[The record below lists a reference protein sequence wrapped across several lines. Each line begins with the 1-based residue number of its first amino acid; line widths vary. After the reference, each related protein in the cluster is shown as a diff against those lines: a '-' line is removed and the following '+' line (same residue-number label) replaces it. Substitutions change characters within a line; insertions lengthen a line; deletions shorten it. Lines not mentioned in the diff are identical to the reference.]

1 MGIGCPAAALW
12 LERVQLGTFRWM
24 CPLLILD
31 SAWFCSNRFLY
42 MYTTQK
48 WYMKNIPELW
58 FGHMSHLHFR
68 WHFFISI
75 IIQQFSGLG
84 CARSSLGFPTLP
96 MEWSGTIAV
105 ARYGSW
111 QGHSKHQQV
120 VSDMDRYSFKR
131 LVAFPIP
138 SKISKTMVK

>member
-1 MGIGCPAAALW
+1 MIYEDYSRTLIWSYVPSP
-12 LERVQLGTFRWM
+12 F
-24 CPLLILD
+24 LL
-31 SAWFCSNRFLY
+31 A
-42 MYTTQK
+42 
-48 WYMKNIPELW
+48 
-58 FGHMSHLHFR
+58 
-68 WHFFISI
+68 FFISI

-111 QGHSKHQQV
+111 QGHSKHQQA

-131 LVAFPIP
+131 LVASPIP